1 MGGPWEISDR
11 GGGEGGSIYKEM
23 NEWAKWVQ
31 YWKLEGN
38 DK

>member
-11 GGGEGGSIYKEM
+11 GGGGSIYKEM